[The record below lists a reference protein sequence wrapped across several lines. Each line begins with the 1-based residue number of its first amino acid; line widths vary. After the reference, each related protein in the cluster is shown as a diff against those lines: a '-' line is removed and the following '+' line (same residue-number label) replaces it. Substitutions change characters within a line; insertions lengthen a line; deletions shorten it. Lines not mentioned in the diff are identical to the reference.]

1 MFGRLK
7 LPLGTEEAILVPK
20 DSILRIGQLSM
31 VQVAQGGKMVRRN
44 VQLGREFQDQ
54 VQVLAGLRMGEVIVV
69 TRSDR
74 TELDRTEVRK

>member
-1 MFGRLK
+1 LK

-69 TRSDR
+69 TSSDR

>member
-1 MFGRLK
+1 
-7 LPLGTEEAILVPK
+7 
-20 DSILRIGQLSM
+20 
-31 VQVAQGGKMVRRN
+31 MVRRN

-74 TELDRTEVRK
+74 TELDRTESDRTEVRK

>member
-1 MFGRLK
+1 
-7 LPLGTEEAILVPK
+7 
-20 DSILRIGQLSM
+20 
-31 VQVAQGGKMVRRN
+31 

-69 TRSDR
+69 TSSDR

>member
-1 MFGRLK
+1 MK

-69 TRSDR
+69 TSSDR

>member
-1 MFGRLK
+1 
-7 LPLGTEEAILVPK
+7 
-20 DSILRIGQLSM
+20 LSM

-69 TRSDR
+69 TSSDR

>member
-69 TRSDR
+69 TSSDR